1 MKYIAQILAIFNW
14 LHRRRWAW
22 IFGKDD
28 RDDKT

>member
-14 LHRRRWAW
+14 LHRRRWRW

-28 RDDKT
+28 DHDL